1 MPTIR
6 TRAAT
11 KPIPMSISK
20 GDFLGEAGTAASV
33 SFELSCDEDELF
45 AKIGIVSCPEGR
57 D

>member
-20 GDFLGEAGTAASV
+20 GDFWEEQQHQLV
-33 SFELSCDEDELF
+33 ELSCDEDELF